1 MKSSIKTVR
10 RWAALLLVA
19 AMLFALTACAGGWD
33 PDAPKLKLN
42 GKRLRVYTS
51 HYSLHEEYVFI
62 PLSAFLMSVG
72 AEYADSPLNEYE
84 TKCISFMGNRYVI
97 HANMHLFMLEKDY
110 MALLKELEDANK
122 KLSRQTVADRG
133 LLPKNES
140 IFPENPNVTYWGEI
154 WTDNISLMNALRESG
169 IDITIDYEYS
179 SRTISVTL
187 PDNGS

>member
-1 MKSSIKTVR
+1 MKSSMKTVW
-10 RWAALLLVA
+10 RWAALLLA
-19 AMLFALTACAGGWD
+19 AVTLFALTACAGGWD

-51 HYSLHEEYVFI
+51 HYSLDEEYVFI
-62 PLSAFLMSVG
+62 PLSAFLRSIG
-72 AEYADSPLNEYE
+72 AEYADSPLNEYG
-84 TKCISFMGNRYVI
+84 TQCYSFMGNRYVI
-97 HANMHLFMLEKDY
+97 NGNMHLFMLEKDY
-110 MALLKELEDANK
+110 MALQKELEDANE
-122 KLSRQTVADRG
+122 KLSRQTAADRG

-169 IDITIDYEYS
+169 IDVTIDYKYS

-187 PDNGS
+187 PDNNN